1 MQEETQAK
9 QKPKGTTQEF
19 KIPEGVTMMLK
30 GSMVSAKGKKSEEKR
45 DFPSIGIK
53 MELKDNK
60 LIVSSKNSKRK
71 TKARIGAIISHVTN
85 MAKGASEGF
94 TYRLKAVHA
103 HFPMTF
109 KVQGNKFIVENFLGS
124 KSTSEAV
131 ILEGVKVE
139 AKGADI
145 TVQSTNKE
153 KAAQTAAN
161 IERTTYIRNK
171 DRRVFQDGVFLV
183 ERNGVPV

>member
-1 MQEETQAK
+1 MPEQTSAK
-9 QKPKGTTQEF
+9 EKPKGTTKEL
-19 KIPEGVTMMLK
+19 KIPEGVSLTLI
-30 GSMVSAKGKKSEEKR
+30 GSKVTAKGKKSEEKR

-60 LIVSSKNSKRK
+60 LIVSSKNQKRK

-94 TYRLKAVHA
+94 TYKLKAVHA

-109 KVQGNKFIVENFLGS
+109 KIQGNKFIVENFLGS

-139 AKGADI
+139 AKGPDI
-145 TVQSTNKE
+145 IVQSTDKE

-161 IERTTYIRNK
+161 IERTTYISNK

-183 ERNGVPV
+183 ERDGVPV

>member
-1 MQEETQAK
+1 MPEQTNAK
-9 QKPKGTTQEF
+9 EKPKGTTRDL
-19 KIPEGVTMMLK
+19 KVPEGVTLTVN
-30 GSMVSAKGKKSEEKR
+30 GSKVTAKGKKSEEKR
-45 DFPSIGIK
+45 DFPSIGIT
-53 MELKDNK
+53 MELKDGSF
-60 LIVSSKNSKRK
+60 IVSSKNSKRK

-94 TYRLKAVHA
+94 TYKLKAVHA

-145 TVQSTNKE
+145 TVQSTDKE

-161 IERTTYIRNK
+161 IERTTYVRNK